1 MVVLGEGWQL
11 QTPWVPTFSDVT
23 PADWFYQVVETA
35 FAHGVIGGYAD
46 GTFRP
51 NNHVT
56 RGQLSKI
63 IVSAR
68 LWTLLD
74 PETPSFA
81 DVERGTTFYTFIET
95 ARAHNIVGG
104 YGDGTFRPSA
114 EATRGQLSKMLYE
127 ALIQPGGP

>member
-1 MVVLGEGWQL
+1 MPD
-11 QTPWVPTFSDVT
+11 TNTFF
-23 PADWFYQVVETA
+23 PAIRCLA
-35 FAHGVIGGYAD
+35 CRGIISGYAD

-68 LWTLLD
+68 AWTLLD
-74 PETPSFA
+74 PQTPSFT
-81 DVERGTTFYTFIET
+81 DVPPGSTFYPFIET

-104 YGDGTFRPSA
+104 YGDGTFRPTA
-114 EATRGQLSKMLYE
+114 EATRGQLSKMLHE